1 MRCVKRGYSQSLI
14 VFWGL
19 MLICI
24 SIFDFVQI
32 DSRAQSAASTPSEEA
47 ALRAVVE
54 SYYAACGKKDLAG
67 IVALWSEKSPN
78 LAAYRQSLERQFAS
92 EDLSYGSPAA
102 PPVKRENEGA

>member
-1 MRCVKRGYSQSLI
+1 MQCDKRRYPRSLI

-19 MLICI
+19 ILVCI

-54 SYYAACGKKDLAG
+54 SYYAACGKWRTK
-67 IVALWSEKSPN
+67 P
-78 LAAYRQSLERQFAS
+78 R
-92 EDLSYGSPAA
+92 GS
-102 PPVKRENEGA
+102 